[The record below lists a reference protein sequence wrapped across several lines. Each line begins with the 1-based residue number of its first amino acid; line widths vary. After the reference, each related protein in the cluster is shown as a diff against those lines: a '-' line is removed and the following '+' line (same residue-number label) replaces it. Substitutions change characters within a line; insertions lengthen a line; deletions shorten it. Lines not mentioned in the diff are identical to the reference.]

1 MARRL
6 RRRRRTGPSSK
17 GLAFATAAAVGLL
30 ILTKGRSASAA
41 TDEDEAV
48 RHPVEP
54 DSGTTQ
60 PFYGAYIPSGP
71 VRGNPTT
78 FEYQDKLSLLGYD
91 PGPIDGKM
99 GDLTRNAIG
108 DFQADHSLATT
119 RSFDTRTKDA
129 INEDLRKIGYGVDGF
144 DSFAAGKVGAHGGR
158 RY

>member
-1 MARRL
+1 MKRRF
-6 RRRRRTGPSSK
+6 RRRRTGPSSK

-41 TDEDEAV
+41 PEEDEAV

-54 DSGTTQ
+54 DSSTPE
-60 PFYGAYIPSGP
+60 PFYGAYVPSGP

-108 DFQADHSLATT
+108 DFQVDHRLATT
-119 RSFDTRTKDA
+119 RSFDSATKAA
-129 INEDLRKIGYGVDGF
+129 INADLQKIGYGTEGLQAPRG
-144 DSFAAGKVGAHGGR
+144 SKVGAHGAR